1 MPSTIRLP
9 PKKDVALA
17 LLENSSVFIHL
28 DPRSEEV
35 GVPPWFKRQPRL
47 VLQIGL
53 NMPVPIPDLN
63 LDEDSVSCTLSFNRS
78 PHYCRIPWSS
88 VFALVGED
96 GRGMVWPDDIPP
108 EVAAEMQNAQQK
120 QQARPHLRAVE
131 ATEPEPEAPKKAAKA
146 DKSRQKRAKKRAAR
160 AVQADGEARVKPAPT
175 PKPAAKPAPAPAR
188 TPEPAAADDGAVPPS
203 KKPKRELPPYLR
215 VVK

>member
-1 MPSTIRLP
+1 MASNVQLP
-9 PKKDVALA
+9 PKKEVALA
-17 LLENSSVFIHL
+17 LLESSSVFIHL
-28 DPRSEEV
+28 DPRDEDV
-35 GVPPWFKRQPRL
+35 RVPAWYKRQPRL

-78 PHYCRIPWSS
+78 PHFCRIPWSA

-96 GRGMVWPDDIPP
+96 GRGMLWPDDIPP
-108 EVAAEMQNAQQK
+108 EVAAEMQTATQK
-120 QQARPHLRAVE
+120 QQARAHLRAVRDD
-131 ATEPEPEAPKKAAKA
+131 EPPQQPKRP
-146 DKSRQKRAKKRAAR
+146 RQKRPRKRTAR
-160 AVQADGEARVKPAPT
+160 AKQ
-175 PKPAAKPAPAPAR
+175 AKPAPAP
-188 TPEPAAADDGAVPPS
+188 EPAEIPKPVAEPAPGERAAE

>member
-1 MPSTIRLP
+1 MSSTIRLP

-28 DPRSEEV
+28 DPRVEDV
-35 GVPPWFKRQPRL
+35 MVPPWFKEKPRL

-53 NMPVPIPDLN
+53 NMPVPIQDLN

-78 PHYCRIPWSS
+78 PHFCRIPWSS

-120 QQARPHLRAVE
+120 QPARSHLRAVE
-131 ATEPEPEAPKKAAKA
+131 EPAPSKPAREPDHA
-146 DKSRQKRAKKRAAR
+146 RQKRAKKRAAR
-160 AVQADGEARVKPAPT
+160 AAQGERSER
-175 PKPAAKPAPAPAR
+175 PKRQPAALRASEA
-188 TPEPAAADDGAVPPS
+188 TPPS
-203 KKPKRELPPYLR
+203 PAESPRASAEGADKKAKRELPPYLR
-215 VVK
+215 IVK

>member
-1 MPSTIRLP
+1 MSSTIPLP

-17 LLENSSVFIHL
+17 LLENSSVFVHL
-28 DPRSEEV
+28 DPRAEQV
-35 GVPPWFKRQPRL
+35 RVPAWYKRQARL

-78 PHYCRIPWSS
+78 PHFCWIPWSS

-96 GRGMVWPDDIPP
+96 GRGMVWPEDIPP
-108 EVAAEMQNAQQK
+108 EVAAEMQSAQQK
-120 QQARPHLRAVE
+120 LQAKSHLRAVE
-131 ATEPEPEAPKKAAKA
+131 EPPPPTKPAPDRA
-146 DKSRQKRAKKRAAR
+146 RQKRAKKRAAR
-160 AVQADGEARVKPAPT
+160 AADPERAARAKRQPSPAPQPAPT
-175 PKPAAKPAPAPAR
+175 ERSDQPRDTTAGR
-188 TPEPAAADDGAVPPS
+188 
-203 KKPKRELPPYLR
+203 KPKRELPPYLR